1 MEASQGPRMKFMH
14 QQRQSIDSDEKS
26 GVMILKI
33 TTALTLNLHLNANES
48 KSQGM
53 PESKPQSPRPL
64 GVAHAKRMRYI
75 CNFTLKEYECSQ
87 RHFADCAEMAQ
98 TFVQSI
104 LLHITTPFASDGQ
117 RTRHAVNNA
126 EHPLLNRGTPLM
138 NSGAPLATECRP
150 LLVNSRRSSQP
161 AAAAGVHSCKLPLTM
176 HLDF

>member
-33 TTALTLNLHLNANES
+33 TTALNLNLHLNANES

-75 CNFTLKEYECSQ
+75 CNFTLKEYKCLQ

-126 EHPLLNRGTPLM
+126 QTPW
-138 NSGAPLATECRP
+138 
-150 LLVNSRRSSQP
+150 
-161 AAAAGVHSCKLPLTM
+161 
-176 HLDF
+176 

>member
-117 RTRHAVNNA
+117 RTRHAVNNNPTSVGQRRTA
-126 EHPLLNRGTPLM
+126 CQPTADSFWWTEGAASCQQLLRLTAA
-138 NSGAPLATECRP
+138 SCSRP
-150 LLVNSRRSSQP
+150 R
-161 AAAAGVHSCKLPLTM
+161 T
-176 HLDF
+176 